1 MDFDVLR
8 LITEHKIKFKAEHV
22 KCIMNQILQGMK
34 YLHDKSIVHRDIKC
48 ENILINKKGEVKIG
62 DFRLARIVNRN
73 FKKHLTPGVVTLWY
87 KAPELLLDD

>member
-1 MDFDVLR
+1 MDFDFLR

-62 DFRLARIVNRN
+62 DFGLV
-73 FKKHLTPGVVTLWY
+73 G
-87 KAPELLLDD
+87 LLIEILKNIIFVG